1 MAASLQQRALVRK
14 FIYTGLILA
23 LFTVSL
29 LHRRFVV
36 EPQANNLLLREVARG
51 EVELTSSAVRLLL
64 TGSRG
69 LAVTFLWDA
78 AIKKQEKHEWNELEL
93 LVRSITKLQPYFVT
107 PWLFQSW
114 NLAFNVSV
122 ECDRPRDKY
131 YYVSRGLN
139 LLAEGERRNHAASA
153 DADPKKPRFPGNP
166 DMRHSMGFF
175 YQLKIGTSDEK
186 NVMRCLLEMSA
197 IDPLER
203 DPVRLWIATP
213 RGRAVDKTRFFEL
226 CQRYPRL
233 IKRIHDKF
241 GNSPDKIV
249 KFLEDNRDVPSRFDP
264 PAGGLEI
271 TQSPLKKPSEQFP
284 LLPPRIEESWPNP
297 ESPVL
302 TNENLDVFLVS
313 RTWYQYS
320 QIPLPPPTRDLST
333 DPAVNSTKHRVP
345 RYMSITIFRGY
356 PARAQSYVAENL
368 QLDGWFDD
376 EGWVITDWF
385 GTEDV
390 RVGTEPKYHSG
401 LAWER
406 AYQQYMD
413 YGRQNGLF
421 YTRAERAEMEAKAK
435 LVRDKYG
442 AHVADRNQLSQA
454 DLQNDKMRESVHN
467 HLMLYW
473 SASYRNT
480 TNYDGQM
487 RTAEAERL
495 PETVY
500 ARKLFFDA
508 EYQRRFEDPERA
520 LSLYDEAWPI
530 WIDVVLSN
538 LEFGRISTVQEDVYE
553 LLLENLRLMQKQRT
567 LTFKKLAM
575 GMAQWGNWPYPPW
588 EEVLDTGAKIKI
600 TPIRTYRGILDQIAY
615 YNGPEADALK
625 AFVLQWTQG
634 AAGPIR
640 MIYPGQLSRTLTT
653 TVWRG
658 TMLPPSWAPLA
669 DPMSIM
675 SVRERL
681 GLMRGMP
688 PPGAM
693 PGMPPSAMPIPP
705 LPKN

>member
-1 MAASLQQRALVRK
+1 MPATFQQRALTRK

-36 EPQANNLLLREVARG
+36 EPQANNLLLREVSRG

-114 NLAFNVSV
+114 NLAFNVAV

-139 LLAEGERRNHAASA
+139 LLAEGERRNHAAAA
-153 DADPKKPRFPGNP
+153 DADAKKPRFPGNP
-166 DMRHSMGFF
+166 DMRHNMGFF
-175 YQLKIGTSDEK
+175 YQLKIGVSDEK

-203 DPVRLWIATP
+203 DPDRLWLRTP
-213 RGRAVDKTRFFEL
+213 RGQAVNDTRFFEL
-226 CQRYPRL
+226 CQKYPRL

-241 GNSPDKIV
+241 GNTKEKIV

-264 PAGGLEI
+264 PAGGLEV

-302 TNENLDVFLVS
+302 TNECFDVFLVA

-320 QIPLPPPTRDLST
+320 QIPLPPSTRDLSVILVV
-333 DPAVNSTKHRVP
+333 DPMKYRLP
-345 RYMSITIFRGY
+345 RHMALVIFRGY
-356 PARAQSYVAENL
+356 PARAQSYIAENL
-368 QLDGWFDD
+368 QSDGWFDN
-376 EGWVITDWF
+376 EGWVIADWF
-385 GTEDV
+385 GPEEV
-390 RVGTEPKYHSG
+390 RVGTEAKYHSG
-401 LAWER
+401 LAWEK
-406 AYQQYMD
+406 AYRMYLA
-413 YGRQNGLF
+413 YGRANGLH
-421 YTRAERAEMEAKAK
+421 YTPAERAEMDAKAK
-435 LVRDKYG
+435 PFRDKYG
-442 AHVADRNQLSQA
+442 MHIADRNALSPEDRKNKQLVEGEDSHVK
-454 DLQNDKMRESVHN
+454 LFWN
-467 HLMLYW
+467 L
-473 SASYRNT
+473 SYRST

-487 RTAEAERL
+487 RAAEAESL

-500 ARKLFFDA
+500 ARKLFFNA
-508 EYQRRFEDPERA
+508 EQQRRFEDPEKA
-520 LSLYDEAWPI
+520 LSLYDEAWPV

-538 LEFGRISTVQEDVYE
+538 PEFAQITVMQEDVYE
-553 LLLENLRLMQKQRT
+553 LMLENLRLMQKQRT
-567 LTFKKLAM
+567 LTFRNLAM
-575 GMAQWGNWPYPPW
+575 GMAQFGNWPYPPW
-588 EEVLDTGAKIKI
+588 DELLDTSAKIKI
-600 TPIRTYRGILDQIAY
+600 TPIRTYRGILDQIVY

-625 AFVLQWTQG
+625 AFLLQWTQG

-653 TVWRG
+653 TVWLG
-658 TMLPPSWAPLA
+658 TKLSPSWLPLS
-669 DPMSIM
+669 DPMASTA
-675 SVRERL
+675 VRDRL
-681 GLMRGMP
+681 GLRRP
-688 PPGAM
+688 PPSES
-693 PGMPPSAMPIPP
+693 PPSSMPLEP
-705 LPKN
+705 LRKN